1 MTLDLVDKVYDGYIF
16 DLDGTIYLENS
27 LLPNAA
33 KLIESLRKSGKKVI
47 FLSNNP
53 TKNPEMYAK
62 KLTDLGIGAAPDD
75 VVNTVVAMILWL
87 KKNAAGKK
95 IFAIAESPLI
105 DAIKAAGLEYSEN
118 PEEIDVV
125 IASYDRQFTW
135 EKFQIAFDA
144 LWFYKRA
151 ILVATNPDQFCP
163 LPGGRGEVDAGPVIA
178 ALESCSGVKC
188 SANVGKPN
196 KLMLDLI
203 FEKTGLTA
211 SNSIIVGDRLYTD
224 IAMGRAV
231 GMDSALVLTGE
242 TTQEILADAKPEERP
257 TYVLANVGAVF
268 PTTV

>member
-1 MTLDLVDKVYDGYIF
+1 M
-16 DLDGTIYLENS
+16 
-27 LLPNAA
+27 
-33 KLIESLRKSGKKVI
+33 
-47 FLSNNP
+47 
-53 TKNPEMYAK
+53 
-62 KLTDLGIGAAPDD
+62 
-75 VVNTVVAMILWL
+75 
-87 KKNAAGKK
+87 
-95 IFAIAESPLI
+95 
-105 DAIKAAGLEYSEN
+105 
-118 PEEIDVV
+118 
-125 IASYDRQFTW
+125 
-135 EKFQIAFDA
+135 
-144 LWFYKRA
+144 
-151 ILVATNPDQFCP
+151 VATNPDQFCP